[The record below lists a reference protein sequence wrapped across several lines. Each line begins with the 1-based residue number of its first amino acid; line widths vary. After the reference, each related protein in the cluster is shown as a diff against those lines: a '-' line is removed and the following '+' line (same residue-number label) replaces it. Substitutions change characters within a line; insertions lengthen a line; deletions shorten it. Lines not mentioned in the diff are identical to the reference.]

1 MHALIYIY
9 VHVHACMCA
18 HAYTHSLLKQD
29 RKVDY
34 SQIHYTVH
42 FSLLTEILI
51 SSHYLTYLYCN
62 FRVKHFLAQRAAIK
76 MMSMDIH
83 QMFLQL
89 IRFGEEFE
97 ATLTAIFCGSGHE
110 MCGNMLLKGL
120 VIICTRELSTTVRAC
135 KSPSGCWTLGTAY
148 SAVLV

>member
-1 MHALIYIY
+1 MY
-9 VHVHACMCA
+9 ACTCI
-18 HAYTHSLLKQD
+18 HTHSSNAGQEGGLFTNTLHCAFFTSD
-29 RKVDY
+29 RN
-34 SQIHYTVH
+34 SHI
-42 FSLLTEILI
+42 I

-62 FRVKHFLAQRAAIK
+62 FRVKHFLAQRATIK

-97 ATLTAIFCGSGHE
+97 ATLTTIFCGSGHE

-120 VIICTRELSTTVRAC
+120 VIICTRELSTAVWAC
-135 KSPSGCWTLGTAY
+135 KSPSGGWTLGTAY